1 MTYGLT
7 STMNG
12 NRHWFTK
19 NLGDYGWYAGCC
31 DHRNRFFVCAKPAG
45 PAETS
50 DPIGNTNEGWC
61 KFISAYECND
71 EFVRNNCSA
80 VCDLLLA
87 QEATTTATETECA
100 WIDNQYWSYGDYQT
114 VNDVSDYITCC
125 RLCKDDPKCTNF
137 SYGKEGH
144 GYAKQC
150 MKKRGGS
157 AQGRSEFISSPR
169 DMTSCS
175 CGEE

>member
-1 MTYGLT
+1 MYY
-7 STMNG
+7 
-12 NRHWFTK
+12 
-19 NLGDYGWYAGCC
+19 NLWIIKLY
-31 DHRNRFFVCAKPAG
+31 HLRKSIFN
-45 PAETS
+45 
-50 DPIGNTNEGWC
+50 IQLL
-61 KFISAYECND
+61 D
-71 EFVRNNCSA
+71 E
-80 VCDLLLA
+80 
-87 QEATTTATETECA
+87 ECA

-114 VNDVSDYITCC
+114 VNDVSDYMTCC

-169 DMTSCS
+169 DMTACS
-175 CGEE
+175 CGEGQFLYCVVLILKCKFFFRRIYIYIFHFFFQSEDENRHYETERRPSDF